1 MRAKKGQ
8 HVRRGVGTEPAT
20 IIRLCTTVVHNTAVS
35 DGKRFRH
42 HVLKTKY
49 KHTANQLRV
58 NRRLFLRGASDNAL
72 PGPASTI

>member
-20 IIRLCTTVVHNTAVS
+20 IIRLCTTVVDNTAVS

-42 HVLKTKY
+42 HILKTKY
-49 KHTANQLRV
+49 KYQIYREPVACKPPV
-58 NRRLFLRGASDNAL
+58 VPARGK
-72 PGPASTI
+72 